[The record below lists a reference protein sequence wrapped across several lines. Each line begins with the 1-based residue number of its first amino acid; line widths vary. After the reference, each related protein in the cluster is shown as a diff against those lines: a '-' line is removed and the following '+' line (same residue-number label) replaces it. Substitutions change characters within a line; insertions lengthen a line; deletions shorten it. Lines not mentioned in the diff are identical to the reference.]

1 MPAWP
6 ASLPQRPLIDGYR
19 ETPPDLVVRT
29 VMDVGPAKVRRR
41 ATAGITRLQMVFRLT
56 AGQLTT
62 FRNWLR
68 NDLQDRA
75 LSFTWLHPVTGAAGN
90 FRIVD
95 PPQYEPAG
103 PSWRISLVM
112 EMLP

>member
-6 ASLPQRPLIDGYR
+6 ASLPQHPLIAGYQ
-19 ETPPDLVVRT
+19 ETSPDLVVRSP
-29 VMDVGPAKVRRR
+29 MDTGPAKVRRR
-41 ATAGITRLQMVFRLT
+41 ATAGVTQLRMAFRLT
-56 AGQLTT
+56 TAQLTT
-62 FRNWLR
+62 FRIFLQA
-68 NDLQDRA
+68 DLQDRA
-75 LSFTWLHPVTGAAGN
+75 LSFSWTNPVTGAAGW

-103 PSWRISLVM
+103 PSWRVAVVM